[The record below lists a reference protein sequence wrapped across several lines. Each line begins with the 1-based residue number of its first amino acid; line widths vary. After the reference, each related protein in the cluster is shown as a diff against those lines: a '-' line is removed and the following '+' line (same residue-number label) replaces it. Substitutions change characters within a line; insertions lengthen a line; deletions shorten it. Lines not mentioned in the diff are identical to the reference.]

1 LKHVIIISCEPGLD
15 EVRNEFGHAI
25 EWIKYAS
32 NNSNIRFTSVDAYK
46 SEIPTFDEGD
56 GWIITGSS
64 ASVYEDL
71 EWIVELEEA
80 IKRAHETE
88 KPILGI
94 CFGHQ
99 LIAQALGGVVEKN
112 PKGWELGS
120 YPLKI
125 VDSKS
130 VIFDKII
137 ENDYYYNSHKDVVS
151 KLPIGAY
158 ITAENE
164 MGIQGYQIG
173 KQTFGVQFH
182 PEFSHDV
189 INKYVEVRSKMG
201 ANVID
206 SVVRKSQT
214 SHLILG
220 NFFKIL

>member
-1 LKHVIIISCEPGLD
+1 MKNVIIISCGPGLN
-15 EVRNEFGHAI
+15 EIKTEFGHAI
-25 EWIKYAS
+25 EWIKCAS
-32 NNSNIRFTSVDAYK
+32 NNSNVNFISVDAYK

-80 IKRAHETE
+80 IKRAYETE

-112 PKGWELGS
+112 SKGWELGA
-120 YPLKI
+120 YPLEI
-125 VDSKS
+125 VSSKS

-137 ENDYYYNSHKDVVS
+137 ENDYYYYSHQDVVT
-151 KLPIGAY
+151 KLPMGAH
-158 ITAENE
+158 ITAVNE
-164 MGIQGYQIG
+164 MGIQGFQIG
-173 KQTFGVQFH
+173 KKTFGVQFH

-189 INKYVEVRSKMG
+189 IKKYVEVRSKMG

-206 SVVRKSQT
+206 SVVRESQT
-214 SHLILG
+214 SYLILN
-220 NFFKIL
+220 NFLKIL